1 MLSDGADDSPYTVTG
16 IPLAEKSRDEVL
28 AHVRRLWGYDV
39 RLDGVDAESGE
50 IRYEASTGKDEED
63 EEGS

>member
-16 IPLAEKSRDEVL
+16 IPLAEKSCDEVL
-28 AHVRRLWGYDV
+28 AHVRRFWGYDG
-39 RLDGVDAESGE
+39 RLEGANAESGE
-50 IRYEASTGKDEED
+50 IRYEASTGEDEED